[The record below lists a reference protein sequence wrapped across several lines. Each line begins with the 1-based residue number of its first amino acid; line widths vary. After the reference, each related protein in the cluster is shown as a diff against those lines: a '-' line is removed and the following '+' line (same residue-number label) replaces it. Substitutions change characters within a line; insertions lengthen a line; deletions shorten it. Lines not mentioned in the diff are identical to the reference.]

1 MVLALAWTRKIVPL
15 ALEKEEKRAGLRG
28 RRGGFDVFGF
38 LLLFG
43 LLGLLDF
50 LGVLG
55 GLGRGWFTVQFVE
68 PALEGCA
75 EAVGEDCVGFLGIG
89 YDLENAHIGEP
100 IGEVLVQAVGHGE
113 QVDRADL
120 RQLRSG
126 AAADG
131 EGQKAG

>member
-1 MVLALAWTRKIVPL
+1 MVLALVWTRKMVPL
-15 ALEKEEKRAGLRG
+15 ALEKEEKRRSRG
-28 RRGGFDVFGF
+28 RRGGLDVFGF
-38 LLLFG
+38 LLLFRF
-43 LLGLLDF
+43 LGLFDF

-75 EAVGEDCVGFLGIG
+75 KAVGEDCVGFLGIG